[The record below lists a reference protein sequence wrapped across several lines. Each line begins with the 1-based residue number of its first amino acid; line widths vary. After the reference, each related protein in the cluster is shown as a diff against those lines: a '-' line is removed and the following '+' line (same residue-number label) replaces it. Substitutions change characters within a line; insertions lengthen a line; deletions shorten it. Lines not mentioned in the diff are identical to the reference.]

1 MQKIDIVRLKDGSRV
16 EFMECGNPG
25 GMPVIGMHGYI
36 NSAYGVAT
44 PADQHGE
51 KHGVR
56 FIVPNRP
63 GVGASRSK
71 GVRMTKAQRVQDTL
85 GLADELGIEKF
96 GVFGVSAGAADALA
110 TASLAPERTRACTI
124 VSGLAPIGHSRTLW
138 QLRRPL
144 PYLLRLAQLLPSLA
158 TAAILWLNLGLRC
171 GNRDAWVQRLREILS
186 PDDNILLQSSACA
199 DLLWNDHQE
208 IFERGEGPFAL
219 MQEIRRMCFWGF
231 HPEAVPRDVPIL
243 FLHGNEDTVVSEHM
257 ANGLARR
264 IPRPN
269 GSRLTPDIR
278 PGGHLMILKDDNLH
292 DAARWLRSTLE
303 ARM

>member
-1 MQKIDIVRLKDGSRV
+1 MRKTDVMRLKDGSRV
-16 EFMECGNPG
+16 EFVECGDPRG
-25 GMPVIGMHGYI
+25 LPVIGLHGYI
-36 NSAYGVAT
+36 NSAAGVAT
-44 PADQHGE
+44 PCEAAVQH
-51 KHGVR
+51 HGIR
-56 FIVPNRP
+56 LIVPNRP
-63 GVGASRSK
+63 GIGASRSH

-85 GLADELGIEKF
+85 GLADALGIDRF

-110 TASLAPERTRACTI
+110 TAALAPERTKACAI

-171 GNRDAWVQRLREILS
+171 GNRDAWVQRLRDILS
-186 PDDNILLQSSACA
+186 PDDNVLLQRADCA
-199 DLLWNDHQE
+199 DLLWNDRQE
-208 IFERGEGPFAL
+208 VFERGEGPFAL

-231 HPEAVPRDVPIL
+231 RLESVPRDLPIV
-243 FLHGNEDTVVSEHM
+243 FLHGNEDTIVSQHM

-269 GSRLTPDIR
+269 GSRLTPDVR
-278 PGGHLMILKDDNLH
+278 PGGHLMILKETNLH
-292 DAARWLRSTLE
+292 DTAGWLRSNLE
-303 ARM
+303 ARL